1 MDTVK
6 LRRKTQAV
14 LGSERDGR
22 PERGAVSVHPV
33 SLIFQL
39 NPFHSMKLNH
49 EAYYADV
56 HKLNFHGG
64 KRWIAPE
71 QLIKEDVRQQNHD
84 SYIYL

>member
-1 MDTVK
+1 
-6 LRRKTQAV
+6 
-14 LGSERDGR
+14 
-22 PERGAVSVHPV
+22 
-33 SLIFQL
+33 
-39 NPFHSMKLNH
+39 MKLNH